1 MKKRIFRD
9 NRDKVKA
16 ERKQARRDKAKRR
29 EFETGNRKG

>member
-1 MKKRIFRD
+1 MKKRIFRN

-16 ERKQARRDKAKRR
+16 ERKQARRNKAKRR